1 MHKKAK
7 HSKFKNAGI
16 LFELLTRQIT
26 SDILAGR
33 DESFTK
39 NLMFKYFHESKELGK
54 EAQLYN
60 FILQQSSKDENSA
73 DRILTVVLQTR
84 SKLDERELNKQK
96 YNIIKEIKEKYNI
109 DEFLKNKIPNYKLYA
124 SVYKLFENQTDQ
136 EVKFDMTEILE
147 SREYVVENLTKEKKS
162 GEESL
167 DVYGSQMSLKEV
179 AALAT
184 PDPKTITIQPWDR
197 SLFGEIEKAI
207 LAANLGLTPMNDGKI
222 IRINMPP
229 LTEERR
235 KDFVKQ
241 ISKEGEAAK
250 VAVRNIRRD
259 SMDALKKDKALT
271 EDDQRRNQDE
281 IQKLTDQFI
290 QEIDKAVDSKT
301 KEVMTI

>member
-26 SDILAGR
+26 ADILAGR

-60 FILQQSSKDENSA
+60 FILQQASKDANSA
-73 DRILTVVLQTR
+73 ERILNVVLQTR

-124 SVYKLFENQTDQ
+124 SVYKLFENQVEQ
-136 EVKFDMTEILE
+136 EVKFDVNEILE
-147 SREYVVENLTKEKKS
+147 SREYVVENLTKEKKN

-167 DVYGSQMSLKEV
+167 DVYGSQSAEVRLLAYKFLIENFNTKYSNLLPSQKKLLKEY
-179 AALAT
+179 
-184 PDPKTITIQPWDR
+184 ITNISNSNKFTKFVNEEYKR
-197 SLFGEIEKAI
+197 VSSLLKDSINSINSDVVKIKIGEVVSQFSNKSIVGVVKE
-207 LAANLGLTPMNDGKI
+207 NQLTSLLNAYE
-222 IRINMPP
+222 
-229 LTEERR
+229 LVE
-235 KDFVKQ
+235 
-241 ISKEGEAAK
+241 
-250 VAVRNIRRD
+250 
-259 SMDALKKDKALT
+259 
-271 EDDQRRNQDE
+271 
-281 IQKLTDQFI
+281 
-290 QEIDKAVDSKT
+290 EIDKLKNESET
-301 KEVMTI
+301 KKEN

>member
-167 DVYGSQMSLKEV
+167 DVYGSQSADVRLLAYKFLIENFNTKYSNLLPSQKKLLKEYITNISNSSKFTKFV
-179 AALAT
+179 NEEYKRVSVILT
-184 PDPKTITIQPWDR
+184 ENLQTINSDIVKIKITEVVNQF
-197 SLFGEIEKAI
+197 SNKNVTGVVKENQLNTLLNAYELVEEIEK
-207 LAANLGLTPMNDGKI
+207 LKN
-222 IRINMPP
+222 
-229 LTEERR
+229 
-235 KDFVKQ
+235 
-241 ISKEGEAAK
+241 EAT
-250 VAVRNIRRD
+250 
-259 SMDALKKDKALT
+259 LKT
-271 EDDQRRNQDE
+271 QD
-281 IQKLTDQFI
+281 
-290 QEIDKAVDSKT
+290 
-301 KEVMTI
+301 

>member
-167 DVYGSQMSLKEV
+167 DVYGSQSADVRLLAYKFLIENFNTKYSNLLPSQKKLLKEYITNISNSSKFTKFV
-179 AALAT
+179 NEEYKRVSVIL
-184 PDPKTITIQPWDR
+184 KENLQTINSDIVKIKITEVVNQF
-197 SLFGEIEKAI
+197 SSKSVTGVVKENQLTTLLNAYELVEEIEK
-207 LAANLGLTPMNDGKI
+207 LKN
-222 IRINMPP
+222 
-229 LTEERR
+229 
-235 KDFVKQ
+235 
-241 ISKEGEAAK
+241 EAT
-250 VAVRNIRRD
+250 
-259 SMDALKKDKALT
+259 LKT
-271 EDDQRRNQDE
+271 QD
-281 IQKLTDQFI
+281 
-290 QEIDKAVDSKT
+290 
-301 KEVMTI
+301 

>member
-60 FILQQSSKDENSA
+60 FILQRSSKDENSA

-167 DVYGSQMSLKEV
+167 DVYGSQSADVRLLAYKFLIENFNTKYSNLLPSQKKLLKEYITNISNSSKFTKFV
-179 AALAT
+179 NEEYKRVSVIL
-184 PDPKTITIQPWDR
+184 KENLQTINSDIVKIKITEVVNQF
-197 SLFGEIEKAI
+197 SNKNVTGVVKENQLNTLLNAYELVEEIEK
-207 LAANLGLTPMNDGKI
+207 
-222 IRINMPP
+222 
-229 LTEERR
+229 
-235 KDFVKQ
+235 
-241 ISKEGEAAK
+241 
-250 VAVRNIRRD
+250 
-259 SMDALKKDKALT
+259 LKNETTLKT
-271 EDDQRRNQDE
+271 QD
-281 IQKLTDQFI
+281 
-290 QEIDKAVDSKT
+290 
-301 KEVMTI
+301 

>member
-26 SDILAGR
+26 ADILAGR

-60 FILQQSSKDENSA
+60 FILQQSSKDANSA
-73 DRILTVVLQTR
+73 DRILNVVLQTR

-124 SVYKLFENQTDQ
+124 SVYKLFENQAEQ
-136 EVKFDMTEILE
+136 EVKFDVEELLE
-147 SREYVVENLTKEKKS
+147 SREYVVENLIKEKKS

-167 DVYGSQMSLKEV
+167 DVYGSQSAEVRLLAYKFLIENFNTKYSNLLPSQKKLLKEYITNISNSNKFTKFV
-179 AALAT
+179 NEEYKRVSLIL
-184 PDPKTITIQPWDR
+184 KENLQTINSDIVKIKITEVVNQFSNKNVVGVVKENQLT
-197 SLFGEIEKAI
+197 SLLNAYELVE
-207 LAANLGLTPMNDGKI
+207 
-222 IRINMPP
+222 
-229 LTEERR
+229 
-235 KDFVKQ
+235 
-241 ISKEGEAAK
+241 
-250 VAVRNIRRD
+250 
-259 SMDALKKDKALT
+259 
-271 EDDQRRNQDE
+271 
-281 IQKLTDQFI
+281 
-290 QEIDKAVDSKT
+290 EIDKLKNEATLKT
-301 KEVMTI
+301 QD

>member
-26 SDILAGR
+26 ADILAGR

-60 FILQQSSKDENSA
+60 FILQQSSKDANSA
-73 DRILTVVLQTR
+73 ERILNVVLQTR

-124 SVYKLFENQTDQ
+124 SVYKLFENQAEQ
-136 EVKFDMTEILE
+136 EVKFDVEELLE
-147 SREYVVENLTKEKKS
+147 SREYVVENLIKEKKS

-167 DVYGSQMSLKEV
+167 DVYGSQSAEVRLLAYKFLIENFNTKYSNLLPSQKKLLKEYITNISNSNKFTKFV
-179 AALAT
+179 NEEYKRVSLIL
-184 PDPKTITIQPWDR
+184 KENLQTINSDIVKIKITEVVNQFSNKNVVGVVKENQLT
-197 SLFGEIEKAI
+197 SLLNAYELVEEIEK
-207 LAANLGLTPMNDGKI
+207 LKN
-222 IRINMPP
+222 
-229 LTEERR
+229 
-235 KDFVKQ
+235 
-241 ISKEGEAAK
+241 EATFK
-250 VAVRNIRRD
+250 
-259 SMDALKKDKALT
+259 T
-271 EDDQRRNQDE
+271 QD
-281 IQKLTDQFI
+281 
-290 QEIDKAVDSKT
+290 
-301 KEVMTI
+301 

>member
-60 FILQQSSKDENSA
+60 FILHQSSKDENSA
-73 DRILTVVLQTR
+73 ERILTVVLQTR

-167 DVYGSQMSLKEV
+167 DVYGSQSADVRLLAYKFLIENFNTKYSNLLPSQKKLLKEYITNISNSSKFTKFV
-179 AALAT
+179 NEEYKRVSVIL
-184 PDPKTITIQPWDR
+184 KENLQTINSDIVKIKITEVVNQFSNKNVTGIVKENQ
-197 SLFGEIEKAI
+197 LNTLLNAYELVEEIEK
-207 LAANLGLTPMNDGKI
+207 LKN
-222 IRINMPP
+222 
-229 LTEERR
+229 
-235 KDFVKQ
+235 
-241 ISKEGEAAK
+241 EAT
-250 VAVRNIRRD
+250 
-259 SMDALKKDKALT
+259 LKT
-271 EDDQRRNQDE
+271 QD
-281 IQKLTDQFI
+281 
-290 QEIDKAVDSKT
+290 
-301 KEVMTI
+301 

>member
-26 SDILAGR
+26 ADILAGR

-60 FILQQSSKDENSA
+60 FILQQASKDANSA
-73 DRILTVVLQTR
+73 ERILNVVLQTR

-124 SVYKLFENQTDQ
+124 SVYKLFENQVEQ
-136 EVKFDMTEILE
+136 EVKFDVNEILE
-147 SREYVVENLTKEKKS
+147 SREYVVENLTKEKKN

-167 DVYGSQMSLKEV
+167 DVYGSQSAEVRLLAYKFLIENFNTKYSNLLPAQKKLLKEY
-179 AALAT
+179 
-184 PDPKTITIQPWDR
+184 ITNISNSNKFTKFVNEEYKR
-197 SLFGEIEKAI
+197 VSLLLKDSINSINSDVVKIKIGEVVSQFSNKSIVGVVKE
-207 LAANLGLTPMNDGKI
+207 NQLTSLLNAYE
-222 IRINMPP
+222 
-229 LTEERR
+229 LVE
-235 KDFVKQ
+235 
-241 ISKEGEAAK
+241 
-250 VAVRNIRRD
+250 
-259 SMDALKKDKALT
+259 
-271 EDDQRRNQDE
+271 
-281 IQKLTDQFI
+281 
-290 QEIDKAVDSKT
+290 EIDKLKNESEAK
-301 KEVMTI
+301 KEN

>member
-73 DRILTVVLQTR
+73 ERILTVVLQTR

-167 DVYGSQMSLKEV
+167 DVYGSQSADVRLLAYKFLIENFNTKYSNLLPSQKKLLKEYITNISNSSKFTKFV
-179 AALAT
+179 NEEYKRVSVIL
-184 PDPKTITIQPWDR
+184 KENLQTINSDIVKIKITEVVNQF
-197 SLFGEIEKAI
+197 SSKNVTGVVKENQLNTLLNAYELVEEIEK
-207 LAANLGLTPMNDGKI
+207 LKN
-222 IRINMPP
+222 
-229 LTEERR
+229 
-235 KDFVKQ
+235 
-241 ISKEGEAAK
+241 EAT
-250 VAVRNIRRD
+250 
-259 SMDALKKDKALT
+259 LKT
-271 EDDQRRNQDE
+271 QD
-281 IQKLTDQFI
+281 
-290 QEIDKAVDSKT
+290 
-301 KEVMTI
+301 